1 MLHFYYGPGP
11 NPIKI
16 ALFLAETGMP
26 FEAIPVDTYRGAQHG
41 AAFRSINPNG
51 KVPALVDT
59 AGPYGT
65 PAILFDST
73 AILLYLSEK
82 TGQFSGDAQDR
93 PQLLSWLMFIATG
106 LGPFSEQAVHF
117 QHAAPEGLEYAVNR
131 YRREAERHYQVLND
145 HLEGRSFIVGGHY
158 TIADMSAWGWLDRAA
173 RVLKEEDKPLH
184 RWPNLTRFMNM
195 MNARPAVEQARA
207 IMNRHSFKT
216 VMDEDAREAM
226 FSTSFTSA
234 SQGTMS

>member
-26 FEAIPVDTYRGAQHG
+26 FETIPVDTYRGAQHD

-106 LGPFSEQAVHF
+106 LGPFSGQAVHF
-117 QHAAPEGLEYAVNR
+117 QHTAPECLEYAVNR

-158 TIADMSAWGWLDRAA
+158 TIVDMSAWGWLDRAA
-173 RVLKEEDKPLH
+173 RVLKAEDKPLH

-195 MNARPAVEQARA
+195 INARPAVEQARA

-216 VMDEDAREAM
+216 VMDEEAREAM
-226 FSTSFTSA
+226 FPTSFTSA